1 MSNSPQSERRRVRS
15 EWDELEKLVDGE
27 NIPINTF
34 LRHMW
39 ISRTGEESSFKLY
52 DVISPYLDE
61 TVNPHAN
68 LLRIVFKC
76 IAYIY
81 HKKDCI
87 EIHHESRNVIR
98 AIHVTLGIKQ
108 ALPLLLVAY
117 RRFDCIEIHHE
128 SRNVIRAIHVTL
140 GIKQALPLLLV
151 AYRRFEKTTEFSK
164 LALAIETLVIRHK
177 YLAFHDTSE
186 LVTAFFKAI
195 KQVK

>member
-61 TVNPHAN
+61 TGQSSREFVEDC
-68 LLRIVFKC
+68 IQDC

-81 HKKDCI
+81 LHKK
-87 EIHHESRNVIR
+87 
-98 AIHVTLGIKQ
+98 
-108 ALPLLLVAY
+108 
-117 RRFDCIEIHHE
+117 DCIEIHHE